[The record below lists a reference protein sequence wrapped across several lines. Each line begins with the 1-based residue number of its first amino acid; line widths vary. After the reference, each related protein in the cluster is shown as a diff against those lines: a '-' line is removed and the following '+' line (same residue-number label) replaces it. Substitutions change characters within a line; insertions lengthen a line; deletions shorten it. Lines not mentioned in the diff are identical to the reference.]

1 MQGMTKFLAGIAI
14 VIGVVFLGVAVAA
27 VPGAFAEPGP
37 HVDLTTMFA
46 VVAAVAGLLGLLFL
60 GLGWAILTKRDE
72 R

>member
-1 MQGMTKFLAGIAI
+1 MKQFLAVIAI
-14 VIGVVFLGVAVAA
+14 VIGVVFLGVAGAA

-37 HVDLTTMFA
+37 HIDLTTTFG
-46 VVAAVAGLLGLLFL
+46 VVAAVAGLLGLPFL

>member
-1 MQGMTKFLAGIAI
+1 MRGMKQFLAVIAI
-14 VIGVVFLGVAVAA
+14 VIGVVLSGVAAAA

-37 HVDLTTMFA
+37 HVELTTTFG
-46 VVAAVAGLLGLLFL
+46 VVAEVAGLLGLLFL